1 MSRPPRTLEGA
12 KTSKIRLCPRAVRW
26 LHRSGRAGDAA
37 GPPTRGSGPALP
49 VDVSSFRRGGCAAM
63 ATAACRS
70 AFRRPRSRPG
80 GAGLELLGD
89 RQRAPASAARSRGFH
104 PPPTS
109 AWRREEVGGRLGGH
123 VVAQG
128 PGAPSLIRGY
138 PARCLCEV
146 QSPLDPRALWPVPRE
161 ETLRHCFSSLLPPL
175 SSLDLEV
182 P

>member
-1 MSRPPRTLEGA
+1 MAAPVRASWGRRRTAHAGLRARASRRRRQLQA
-12 KTSKIRLCPRAVRW
+12 RRLRCHGNR
-26 LHRSGRAGDAA
+26 
-37 GPPTRGSGPALP
+37 GPPVRFQAPAL
-49 VDVSSFRRGGCAAM
+49 
-63 ATAACRS
+63 
-70 AFRRPRSRPG
+70 RPG

-89 RQRAPASAARSRGFH
+89 RQRASASAARSPGFH

-128 PGAPSLIRGY
+128 LGVPSLIRGY

-146 QSPLDPRALWPVPRE
+146 QSPLDPRAVWPEPR